1 MAKKEPKEVE
11 KEEEVK
17 EEQQQEVMFDAMPAS
32 TFSYGLGELMVMEDL
47 ENRIFYL
54 DDEIDADTFR
64 SVTMFIIKKNVE
76 DAGLPIEDRVP
87 IKLVINCY
95 GGDVFNGLGLVDV
108 IRNSDTP
115 VFTVVAGYACSMAFY
130 ITAVGH
136 MRFAMPNSIF
146 LNHDG
151 STFIGNSSSKFRDEV
166 KFFDKIDERLDKM
179 LASRS
184 KLTYKQLQDDKRI
197 EQYMFAD
204 EAKELGIIDYII
216 GEDIG
221 FDGIFAMPEC
231 GECECDCESCKS

>member
-115 VFTVVAGYACSMAFY
+115 V
-130 ITAVGH
+130 
-136 MRFAMPNSIF
+136 
-146 LNHDG
+146 L
-151 STFIGNSSSKFRDEV
+151 
-166 KFFDKIDERLDKM
+166 L
-179 LASRS
+179 L
-184 KLTYKQLQDDKRI
+184 
-197 EQYMFAD
+197 
-204 EAKELGIIDYII
+204 
-216 GEDIG
+216 
-221 FDGIFAMPEC
+221 
-231 GECECDCESCKS
+231 